1 MQQLHRPLR
10 FADIAAPTPTRESLA
25 EAYAALNAQLDVG
38 QLGSAL
44 ASWDSLR
51 RDVDTWSALT
61 HLRYE
66 QDTKDE
72 AALAAREYA
81 DALNPVVTG
90 HEVDMKRRLLA
101 TSGVEAIVGAHAI
114 RLWTMDITTFDPAI
128 AEALEE
134 ESRLGAKYTALL
146 AGAALQI
153 DGQVVNFA
161 GLGPFLEHPDRATRH
176 RAQQARWAFF
186 TEHGAEL
193 DQIYDQ
199 LVKLRHGMATT
210 LGFQTY
216 TPLGYRR
223 MRRVDYDD
231 ADVARYRD
239 QVAEHVVPLV
249 AKILEARRTEHGWDT
264 LRYWDEA
271 LVDPAGNPVPAGDHD
286 FLVAQAQTMFDR
298 MDPRLASFYQLMNE
312 GGFLDLK
319 NRPGKAGGGFCTSFP
334 TVGVPFIFANF
345 NGTNHDI
352 GVFTHEMGHAFQNW
366 ESRDQPGID
375 YLWPTMEAAEINS
388 MGLEFL
394 THPQM
399 GLLVGDAEAD
409 RFRRMHLISSLAF
422 LPYGVCVDHFQHEIY
437 ANPHATP
444 AERHAIWQKLER
456 RYMPWTD
463 YGDLAY
469 PAMGG
474 LWQAKGHI
482 YRSPFYYID
491 YTLALCCALQFWVKS
506 RQDSAASLD
515 AYVALCARGG
525 AAPFQDLV
533 RGAGLV
539 SPFAPGALEAVVR
552 EAETV
557 LAA

>member
-1 MQQLHRPLR
+1 MAPAAAWHTPMHQPHRPLR

-25 EAYAALNAQLDVG
+25 TAYAALNAQLDAG
-38 QLGSAL
+38 QTESAL
-44 ASWDSLR
+44 ASWDLLR
-51 RDVDTWSALT
+51 REVDTWSALT

-90 HEVDMKRRLLA
+90 HEVDMKRRLL
-101 TSGVEAIVGAHAI
+101 TTPGVEAIVGTHAI

-128 AEALEE
+128 AAALEE

-146 AGAALQI
+146 AGAALAI

-161 GLGPFLEHPDRATRH
+161 GLGPFLEHPDRDTRH

-186 TEHGAEL
+186 TQHGAEL
-193 DQIYDQ
+193 DSIYDQ

-210 LGFQTY
+210 LGFETY

-249 AKILEARRTEHGWDT
+249 AKILEARRAEHGWDI

-319 NRPGKAGGGFCTSFP
+319 NRPGQSGRRLLHLLPDRRRAVHLCQ
-334 TVGVPFIFANF
+334 
-345 NGTNHDI
+345 
-352 GVFTHEMGHAFQNW
+352 FQ
-366 ESRDQPGID
+366 RHQPR
-375 YLWPTMEAAEINS
+375 YRRL
-388 MGLEFL
+388 
-394 THPQM
+394 HP
-399 GLLVGDAEAD
+399 
-409 RFRRMHLISSLAF
+409 
-422 LPYGVCVDHFQHEIY
+422 
-437 ANPHATP
+437 
-444 AERHAIWQKLER
+444 
-456 RYMPWTD
+456 
-463 YGDLAY
+463 
-469 PAMGG
+469 
-474 LWQAKGHI
+474 
-482 YRSPFYYID
+482 
-491 YTLALCCALQFWVKS
+491 
-506 RQDSAASLD
+506 
-515 AYVALCARGG
+515 
-525 AAPFQDLV
+525 
-533 RGAGLV
+533 
-539 SPFAPGALEAVVR
+539 
-552 EAETV
+552 
-557 LAA
+557 